1 MGISAALEYAG
12 GVAYRAEGVR
22 RAMSRDLIQIQG
34 ADPILLGAD
43 ASRRAQRRP
52 PWIRVRAASNS
63 SGYRET
69 RELMRSL
76 ELNTVC
82 EEAACPNIDECWSAK
97 HATVMILGSVCTRK
111 CGFCNVKTGRPDPL
125 DPAEPARLARAVT
138 ALDLRHIVIT
148 SVDRDDLPDGGAEQF
163 ERCIQ
168 EVRLAAPATTIEV
181 LTPDFLRKPGAIE
194 RVADARPDVYN
205 HNLET
210 APRLYRVARLGADY
224 RHSLDLLRTA
234 KQRVPAIF
242 TKSGI
247 MVGIGETPDEVLSV
261 MNDLREADVD
271 FITIGQYLRPTQ
283 KHLPM
288 DRYVTPE
295 EFQDYARAAREKG
308 FLMVSAS
315 PLTRSSYHADE
326 DFQQL
331 AAARERALGAS
342 N

>member
-1 MGISAALEYAG
+1 
-12 GVAYRAEGVR
+12 
-22 RAMSRDLIQIQG
+22 MSRDLVQIQ
-34 ADPILLGAD
+34 LGAD

-76 ELNTVC
+76 DLNTVC
-82 EEAACPNIDECWSAK
+82 EEAACPNMNECWSAK
-97 HATVMILGSVCTRK
+97 HATVMILGRVCTRK
-111 CGFCNVKTGRPDPL
+111 CGFCNFKTGRPDPL
-125 DPAEPARLARAVT
+125 DREEPARLARAVT

-194 RVADARPDVYN
+194 RVAAARPDVFN

-210 APRLYRVARLGADY
+210 APRLYRIARLGADY
-224 RHSLDLLRTA
+224 RHSLDLLRRA
-234 KQRVPAIF
+234 KERVPAIF

-247 MVGIGETPDEVLSV
+247 MVGIGETLDEVLSV
-261 MNDLREADVD
+261 MDDLREANVD

-283 KHLPM
+283 QHLPM
-288 DRYVTPE
+288 DRYVTPA
-295 EFQDYARAAREKG
+295 EFEDYARAAREKG
-308 FLMVSAS
+308 FLMVSSS
-315 PLTRSSYHADE
+315 PLTRSSYHADA

-331 AAARERALGAS
+331 VASREHALGAAS
-342 N
+342 

>member
-1 MGISAALEYAG
+1 
-12 GVAYRAEGVR
+12 
-22 RAMSRDLIQIQG
+22 MSRDFVQIQ
-34 ADPILLGAD
+34 LGAD
-43 ASRRAQRRP
+43 ADRRAQRRP
-52 PWIRVRAASNS
+52 PWIRVRAASS
-63 SGYRET
+63 SPGYRET
-69 RELMRSL
+69 HELMRAL
-76 ELNTVC
+76 QLNTVC
-82 EEAACPNIDECWSAK
+82 EEAACPNIGECWSAK

-125 DPAEPARLARAVT
+125 DREEPARLARAVT

-194 RVADARPDVYN
+194 RVAAARPDVFN

-210 APRLYRVARLGADY
+210 APRLYRIARLGADY
-224 RHSLDLLRTA
+224 RHSLDLLRRA
-234 KQRVPAIF
+234 KERVPAIF

-247 MVGIGETPDEVLSV
+247 MVGIGETLDEVLSV
-261 MNDLREADVD
+261 MDDLREANVD

-283 KHLPM
+283 QHLPM
-288 DRYVTPE
+288 DRYVTPA
-295 EFQDYARAAREKG
+295 EFEDYARAAREKG
-308 FLMVSAS
+308 FLMVSSS
-315 PLTRSSYHADE
+315 PLTRSSYHADA

-331 AAARERALGAS
+331 VASREHALGAAS
-342 N
+342 

>member
-1 MGISAALEYAG
+1 
-12 GVAYRAEGVR
+12 
-22 RAMSRDLIQIQG
+22 MSRDLVPIQDLIQIQ
-34 ADPILLGAD
+34 LGAD
-43 ASRRAQRRP
+43 AGRRAQRRP
-52 PWIRVRAASNS
+52 PWIRVRADSSS

-76 ELNTVC
+76 QLNTVC
-82 EEAACPNIDECWSAK
+82 EEAACPNIGECWSAK

-125 DPAEPARLARAVT
+125 DREEPARLAHAVT
-138 ALDLRHIVIT
+138 ALGLRHIVIT

-163 ERCIQ
+163 ERCIAK
-168 EVRLAAPATTIEV
+168 VRAAAPPTTIEV
-181 LTPDFLRKPGAIE
+181 LTPDFLRKDGAIE
-194 RVADARPDVYN
+194 RVAAARPDVYN

-224 RHSLDLLRTA
+224 RHSLDLLRRV
-234 KQRVPAIF
+234 KKMVPAIF

-247 MVGIGETPDEVLSV
+247 MVGIGETPDEVFSV
-261 MNDLREADVD
+261 MDDLREADVD

-295 EFQDYARAAREKG
+295 EFDDYARAAREKG
-308 FLMVSAS
+308 FSMVSSS

-326 DFQQL
+326 DFQRL
-331 AAARERALGAS
+331 VAARESALGGSA
-342 N
+342 

>member
-1 MGISAALEYAG
+1 
-12 GVAYRAEGVR
+12 
-22 RAMSRDLIQIQG
+22 MSRDLVQIQ
-34 ADPILLGAD
+34 DSVQIRLGAD

-63 SGYRET
+63 PGYRET

-111 CGFCNVKTGRPDPL
+111 CGFCNIKTGRPDPL
-125 DPAEPARLARAVT
+125 DREEPARLARAVT

-168 EVRLAAPATTIEV
+168 EVRTAAPTTTIEV

-194 RVADARPDVYN
+194 RVAAARPDVYN

-224 RHSLDLLRTA
+224 RHSLDLLRRA
-234 KQRVPAIF
+234 KQNVPAIF

-283 KHLPM
+283 EHLPM
-288 DRYVTPE
+288 ERYVTPD
-295 EFQDYARAAREKG
+295 EFDDYARAAREKG
-308 FLMVSAS
+308 FLMVSSS
-315 PLTRSSYHADE
+315 PLTRSSYHADA

-331 AAARERALGAS
+331 VAARERALGAS
-342 N
+342 S

>member
-1 MGISAALEYAG
+1 
-12 GVAYRAEGVR
+12 
-22 RAMSRDLIQIQG
+22 
-34 ADPILLGAD
+34 
-43 ASRRAQRRP
+43 
-52 PWIRVRAASNS
+52 VRAASGS

-76 ELNTVC
+76 QLNTVC

-125 DPAEPARLARAVT
+125 DRGEPARLARAVT
-138 ALDLRHIVIT
+138 ELGLRHIVIT
-148 SVDRDDLPDGGAEQF
+148 SVDRDDLADGGAEQF

-168 EVRLAAPATTIEV
+168 EVRIAAPATTIEV

-194 RVADARPDVYN
+194 RVAAARPDVYN

-224 RHSLDLLRTA
+224 RHSLDLLRRV
-234 KQRVPAIF
+234 KQMVPAIF

-247 MVGIGETPDEVLSV
+247 MVGIGETADEVFSV
-261 MNDLREADVD
+261 MDDLREADVD
-271 FITIGQYLRPTQ
+271 FITVGQYLRPTQ
-283 KHLPM
+283 QHLPM
-288 DRYVTPE
+288 ERYVTPE
-295 EFQDYARAAREKG
+295 EFEDYARVARDKG
-308 FLMVSAS
+308 FLMVAAS
-315 PLTRSSYHADE
+315 PLTRSSYHADQ

-331 AAARERALGAS
+331 VAAREFALGAS
-342 N
+342 R